1 MYKLV
6 TLLNDKAVSTDK
18 VWDKAQAYRMAA
30 DSVSRGYVVDVY
42 YQKGKVKEYV
52 ERLAKPT
59 SGITYPL

>member
-30 DSVSRGYVVDVY
+30 DFVSRGYVVDVY
-42 YQKGKVKEYV
+42 YQKGMVKEYV
-52 ERLAKPT
+52 ERLA
-59 SGITYPL
+59 

>member
-6 TLLNDKAVSTDK
+6 TLLNDKTVSTDK

-42 YQKGKVKEYV
+42 YQKGMVKEYV
-52 ERLAKPT
+52 ERLA
-59 SGITYPL
+59 

>member
-6 TLLNDKAVSTDK
+6 TLLNNKAVSTDK

-42 YQKGKVKEYV
+42 YQKGMVKEYV
-52 ERLAKPT
+52 ERLA
-59 SGITYPL
+59 